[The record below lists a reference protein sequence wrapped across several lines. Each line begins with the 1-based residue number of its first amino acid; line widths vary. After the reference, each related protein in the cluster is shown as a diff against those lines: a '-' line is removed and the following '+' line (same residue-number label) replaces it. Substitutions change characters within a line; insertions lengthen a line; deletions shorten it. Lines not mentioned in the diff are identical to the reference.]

1 MLGFCMAAA
10 TALAAPST
18 KALQPGPFASLDEAP
33 PLLAVDSGKPVK
45 LTTTWTQD
53 DTTALFL
60 FRSFG

>member
-1 MLGFCMAAA
+1 MLNFCLATAAA
-10 TALAAPST
+10 LTAPNTNPL
-18 KALQPGPFASLDEAP
+18 LPGPFASLNTSP